1 MVQFHR
7 FMIFLDKDPIGEMVI
22 PTIDPQQACQ
32 GFLDKFT
39 GFVGAGLRRVVEE
52 GKGKL
57 NARLID

>member
-1 MVQFHR
+1 
-7 FMIFLDKDPIGEMVI
+7 MIFLDKDPIGEMVI